1 MTTKFWTNQSVQ
13 MQSAIGAAQTIDGL
27 SKASNGVVT
36 KNASATLPTNG
47 QYVLLTI
54 TGMKQLNQRIVKV
67 SGASGSTWNT
77 GIDTTLFDTFVSG
90 SWQVL
95 TLGLAFSSV
104 RDIQS
109 SGGEPV
115 FEPTTTIHDSDETE
129 AIVSSSAQGF
139 SWTVDWEPTNA
150 ALLAANAAFIARQP
164 RAFRL
169 ADPDGS
175 EYLYYAT
182 LSAPLNPTVSGRKKV
197 TPMAMKLLAPGVA
210 Y

>member
-13 MQSAIGAAQTIDGL
+13 MQSAIGAAQTIDGI

-36 KNASATLPTNG
+36 KNAGATLPTNG

-129 AIVSSSAQGF
+129 SIVSSSSQGF

-182 LSAPLNPTVSGRKKV
+182 LSAPMNPTVSGRKKV